1 MQETEERNN
10 HQGGAFNSAFQDF
23 ALSLKWQNQKCI
35 FLHSTQGT
43 WHKLGKVFFFVKK
56 KIGLVQCVV
65 MIEACCGWTTAK
77 LPMWM
82 PHTQEWKVSVAGRQW
97 YYLEGLLRSVKRLA
111 SWLVT
116 WDILSS
122 AFRVEEPISECWV
135 SCLPSLICSWCVSLM
150 QVMKSYLGLSSY
162 NTGKRDSETNWC
174 TGGQFCHCVYFCL
187 VPHFSARLISK
198 SVNK

>member
-1 MQETEERNN
+1 MIKPEM
-10 HQGGAFNSAFQDF
+10 
-23 ALSLKWQNQKCI
+23 

-43 WHKLGKVFFFVKK
+43 WNKLD
-56 KIGLVQCVV
+56 KIGLVQCVM

-82 PHTQEWKVSVAGRQW
+82 PHTQEWKVSEAGRQW
-97 YYLEGLLRSVKRLA
+97 YYLEGLLRSVKPLA

-122 AFRVEEPISECWV
+122 AFCVEEPISECWV
-135 SCLPSLICSWCVSLM
+135 LCLPSLICSWCVSLM
-150 QVMKSYLGLSSY
+150 QVMKSYLELSSY

-174 TGGQFCHCVYFCL
+174 KGGQFCHCLYFCL
-187 VPHFSARLISK
+187 APHFPARLISK